1 VNAVLRYEAAK
12 AAWVAAHPDTTPAEY
27 EAAMRRLAR
36 ECGL

>member
-1 VNAVLRYEAAK
+1 MTAVLRYEVAK
-12 AAWVAAHPDTTPAEY
+12 AAWVAAHPDATPAEY